1 MKKIAKALTSLLLLV
16 GLMSVCGVFSS
27 CRSNDTMYTPRQS
40 KSKVIK
46 THYKVR
52 HIRVRGKEVVPF
64 LLSPFLFNTGP

>member
-46 THYKVR
+46 NNYKVR
-52 HIRVRGKEVVPF
+52 GD
-64 LLSPFLFNTGP
+64 NTRNSSTYRSY